1 MSKLKQRDWIAICR
15 KPEINLNE
23 QWGLYREDR
32 LVVEKLDKYKLVRLN
47 LNKEQNGFCAGCNR
61 AFNTVNYEH
70 DLYWQIDHI
79 LPKVVFP
86 ELMFD
91 LTNMRLVCK
100 GCNEKKGAIFGRASA
115 ERALSK
121 LVLYREKLSALRG

>member
-1 MSKLKQRDWIAICR
+1 MPKLKQKNWVAICR

-32 LVVEKLDKYKLVRLN
+32 LVVEKLEKYKLVRHKLN
-47 LNKEQNGFCAGCNR
+47 NGQKGLCAECNR
-61 AFNTVNYEH
+61 AFNMVDYEH
-70 DLYWQIDHI
+70 SLYWQIDHI
-79 LPKVVFP
+79 LPKVMFP

-121 LVLYREKLSALRG
+121 LVLYRKKLSALRG